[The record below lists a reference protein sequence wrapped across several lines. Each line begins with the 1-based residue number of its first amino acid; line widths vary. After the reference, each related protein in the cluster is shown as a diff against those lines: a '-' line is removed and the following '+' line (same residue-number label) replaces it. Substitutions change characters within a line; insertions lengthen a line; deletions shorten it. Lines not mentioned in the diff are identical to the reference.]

1 MLESGAMQLA
11 TGRPSTPVRL
21 WFALSIVIVIADQL
35 TKFAASSVLCCRPP
49 IELAPFF
56 NLVLAHNPGAA
67 FSFLAGQPGW
77 QRWFFA
83 VIALV
88 AAIVISV
95 LLVRHARQAG
105 QRRFCAALALI
116 LGGAVGN
123 LIDRVLYGYVVDF
136 VDLHVSGWH
145 WPVFNL
151 ADSAISIGAVLM
163 IIDSLFQGAEVDKSG
178 DKSGDTG
185 GGKPGA

>member
-1 MLESGAMQLA
+1 MLDSTRPDATRQEASPPGAMLRRWVVLA
-11 TGRPSTPVRL
+11 
-21 WFALSIVIVIADQL
+21 IVVVIADQL
-35 TKFAASSVLCCRPP
+35 TKWAATDVLCCRPP
-49 IELAPFF
+49 VNLAPFF
-56 NLVLAHNPGAA
+56 NLVLAHNTGAA
-67 FSFLAGQPGW
+67 FSFLANEPGW

-83 VIALV
+83 AIALV
-88 AAIVISV
+88 ASIVISM
-95 LLVRHARQAG
+95 LLVKHARQPG

-136 VDLHVSGWH
+136 LDFHVAGWH
-145 WPVFNL
+145 WPAFNV

-163 IIDSLFQGAEVDKSG
+163 ILDSLQGGHGGHGGHD
-178 DKSGDTG
+178 